1 MDCIF
6 CAMLAGQAPMHLI
19 WQDEGHVAFLSIR
32 PNTPGFSVVV
42 PRQHHGSYAFAQSD
56 EVLAGL
62 VIAAKKVAL
71 LIDRALPGVGRT
83 GLMLEGYGID
93 HLHAKLFPMHGTG
106 DSSAFKPL
114 ASNVDKFF
122 ERYKGYISSHDFKGE
137 LNRDLAA
144 MARHIRQVGGSP
156 D

>member
-6 CAMLAGQAPMHLI
+6 CATLAGQAPMHLI

-114 ASNVDKFF
+114 ASNVDTFF
-122 ERYKGYISSHDFKGE
+122 ERYEGYISSHDFKGE
-137 LNRDLAA
+137 LNHDLAA
-144 MARHIRQVGGSP
+144 MARHIRQVGGFGA
-156 D
+156 

>member
-1 MDCIF
+1 M
-6 CAMLAGQAPMHLI
+6 
-19 WQDEGHVAFLSIR
+19 
-32 PNTPGFSVVV
+32 V

-71 LIDRALPGVGRT
+71 LIDHALPGVGRT

-122 ERYKGYISSHDFKGE
+122 ERYEGYISSHDFKGE
-137 LNRDLAA
+137 LNHDLAV
-144 MARHIRQVGGSP
+144 MARHVRQVDGAT